1 MAGRIVSLLLLLLL
15 LLLPIISFAIARA
28 PVDAAP
34 VYVGDLV
41 SLIEVI
47 KQTSSVAVWGSSFF
61 AWIEGGRGFGCER
74 RLWLLLVLRFFRSST
89 THALYMGRVRGD
101 WILLHPYAIRS
112 PTHGLPPLVTVAWE
126 GVYVKELIKSK
137 RRKPKKRTRVEI

>member
-1 MAGRIVSLLLLLLL
+1 MAGRIVSLLLLLLAF
-15 LLLPIISFAIARA
+15 ISFAIARA

-61 AWIEGGRGFGCER
+61 AWIEGGRGFGCVR

-101 WILLHPYAIRS
+101 WILL
-112 PTHGLPPLVTVAWE
+112 PPLCDTVTNA
-126 GVYVKELIKSK
+126 
-137 RRKPKKRTRVEI
+137 RTAAARDGGLGGCVCQGID